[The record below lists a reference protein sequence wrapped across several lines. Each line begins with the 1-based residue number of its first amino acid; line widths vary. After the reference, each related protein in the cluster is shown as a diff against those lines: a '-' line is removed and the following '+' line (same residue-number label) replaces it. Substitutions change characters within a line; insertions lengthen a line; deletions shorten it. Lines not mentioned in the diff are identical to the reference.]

1 MKYEEEESKKK
12 SQRRRGS
19 LKDLMV
25 GKEDVVFRKGGE
37 RCWYCIICFC
47 SSAVLVL
54 CVTIKQK
61 KELKI

>member
-1 MKYEEEESKKK
+1 MMKSNEEEESKKK
-12 SQRRRGS
+12 RE
-19 LKDLMV
+19 LCL
-25 GKEDVVFRKGGE
+25 GKEVRGVG
-37 RCWYCIICFC
+37 IVCFC